1 MISFSEGP
9 FMANTQPFLP
19 HSHLNIYSHLE
30 LIEGAFIAFT
40 LSDTFPRYKL
50 LD

>member
-1 MISFSEGP
+1 MISFREGP
-9 FMANTQPFLP
+9 LVANSPSCHTLTQTSTVIL
-19 HSHLNIYSHLE
+19 SWV
-30 LIEGAFIAFT
+30 EGAFIAFT